1 MSSLLNGL
9 FPSLLGNPPLQ
20 RLASRDLPFYSA
32 ALLPKPPSE
41 REARLPARQQRPP
54 DQAAGAGRSAE
65 TAAARQ
71 VFSAQGSSSLF
82 KLTSVY
88 HIPRDS
94 PYRFTEIFSSAK
106 QQVVKKSSSIER
118 FPGCKKQRR
127 FSQQTGAAFFVSF
140 SPPAQCGSL
149 WGAVRSFRANNRS
162 GAHLR

>member
-1 MSSLLNGL
+1 MVSSRLSWEILPCKDWHHEIFRFIRLRCFRSLRLNGRRA
-9 FPSLLGNPPLQ
+9 FRRAN
-20 RLASRDLPFYSA
+20 SA
-32 ALLPKPPSE
+32 HLT
-41 REARLPARQQRPP
+41 RQQGQA
-54 DQAAGAGRSAE
+54 DQQGQQQR
-65 TAAARQ
+65 
-71 VFSAQGSSSLF
+71 VFSALGSSSLF

-88 HIPRDS
+88 HIPRNS

-140 SPPAQCGSL
+140 SPPAQYGSL